1 MKNELEKKV
10 NWLEAKV
17 WEENM
22 ADRMN
27 WAELKRLEKELK
39 EAKESTCRAR
49 RQTHEP
55 NNLKKGRMKCP
66 AFFQG
71 ANKF

>member
-1 MKNELEKKV
+1 MKNELEKKIE
-10 NWLEAKV
+10 WLEAKM

-39 EAKESTCRAR
+39 EVKEALATL
-49 RQTHEP
+49 E
-55 NNLKKGRMKCP
+55 
-66 AFFQG
+66 
-71 ANKF
+71 ANA

>member
-17 WEENM
+17 WEEHM

-39 EAKESTCRAR
+39 EAKKALAALE
-49 RQTHEP
+49 
-55 NNLKKGRMKCP
+55 
-66 AFFQG
+66 
-71 ANKF
+71 ANA